1 MLTDF
6 RGCPLPPIK
15 NFRRAEEETYQEKV
29 AAVDGVQLRVI
40 KRMENHSVALLSIFA
55 SAEPLGESKRND
67 KKQKMHNG
75 SMPCPCP
82 QM

>member
-1 MLTDF
+1 MSFVTNKEF
-6 RGCPLPPIK
+6 QKSGRG
-15 NFRRAEEETYQEKV
+15 TYQKKV

-40 KRMENHSVALLSIFA
+40 KWMENHSVALLSIFA
-55 SAEPLGESKRND
+55 SAEPLGECKRND

-82 QM
+82 QI